1 MVSRHTETLAVK
13 LRDHGVSP
21 TTQRVRIAELV
32 LLEPS
37 HFTADQVFEKV
48 SLSGGGV
55 SRATVYNTLS
65 LFLDKGLLS
74 EVIVDPG
81 KLFYDSTTEPHHHI
95 YDLETG
101 ELIDIES
108 ARVSVSG
115 LPPLPEGKEIA
126 GIDAVVRIRT
136 RS

>member
-1 MVSRHTETLAVK
+1 MVSRNTETLAER
-13 LRDHGVSP
+13 LRDHGVGL

-32 LLEPS
+32 LLEPN
-37 HFTADQVFEKV
+37 HFTADQVFEMA

-65 LFLDKGLLS
+65 LFLERGLLS
-74 EVIVDPG
+74 EVVVDPG

-95 YDLETG
+95 YDIETG
-101 ELIDIES
+101 ELVDIES

-115 LPPLPEGKEIA
+115 LPPLPDGKEVA
-126 GIDAVVRIRT
+126 GIDTVVRIRT